1 MISSISNTNFDDSPP
16 VASKDYERSHSIS
29 SSYVNVIQRP
39 ANAINNNE
47 NKMRKRPHRQLVI
60 TAAVNNL
67 AMDTNFL
74 VEPLS
79 PTLHSPEGFLEL
91 PPSYE
96 EIIVV
101 TPKSTDNNSPFH
113 YHFRTSFV

>member
-1 MISSISNTNFDDSPP
+1 MISSISNTNFEDSPP
-16 VASKDYERSHSIS
+16 VPPKDYERSHSIS

-39 ANAINNNE
+39 ANATNNNE
-47 NKMRKRPHRQLVI
+47 NKMRRRPHRQLVI

-101 TPKSTDNNSPFH
+101 TPKSTDNNLPFH